1 MGVVWL
7 AVWGSRGVERGDVD
21 WLSASIALPGL
32 GVAVW
37 SARMSRTALR
47 LQATDTA
54 VMAARLAAAVI
65 RAETPER
72 TRLLG
77 GEHTPIDLRFVLRP
91 APAHNADGADPDGRL
106 GTVVDYYRRLRPR
119 RLVITGAPGSGKTVL
134 ALELL
139 LALLENRDPKDPVP
153 VRMSLASWSEL
164 PDTAPGVGT
173 AAAGGAAIEEWVR
186 DHLER
191 VYRLTPATA
200 RALVEAGMILPVLDG
215 LDEMDTT
222 DTEPR
227 GTPGAPGPGPGGGA
241 RGGPRARR
249 ALEMLN
255 AYALGRARAKIV
267 LTCRSGP
274 YEALETWTK
283 DAARVEITP
292 VTPVQGR
299 EFILARVE
307 DPRRW
312 REVIHALDTA
322 PSGSLARGLSTPWRL
337 TMAVTVHEQRD
348 PGGAAYRHQ
357 PRNLLSPA
365 LARDEDMRDHLNG
378 FYIRAAADHP
388 RSDGGTAYS
397 PDRVHIWLAVLA
409 RHLDAN
415 TATPR
420 VLDGRTLSGTDLIP
434 HELWPLAGLRR
445 ARLIHT
451 ALVVCVGLVAAAMMA
466 RESSPLLYESSWAA
480 IGSAVVFGA
489 SVSGLLGVRWGAAW
503 PGPTHLV
510 PGRLATREGRH
521 ELLTLLALEVA
532 CFLALVLVGALD
544 RDLRIDPSTIVLML
558 TWPLSLG
565 VASLIVRSRDDDGR
579 ATVADPRDLVRDEL
593 AGALAAGLAAGLVV
607 GVTVGLALGVA
618 DEISLGYG
626 VRFGSALGLVVFL
639 AIVLTATAAAQRYA
653 LFLLCVR
660 TGSRALPWRLGRF
673 LHWAT
678 AAGLLRTAGTAYQFR
693 HRELQDWLARNP
705 NPHP

>member
-7 AVWGSRGVERGDVD
+7 AVWGSQGVERGDVD

-32 GVAVW
+32 GVAIW

-47 LQATDTA
+47 LQVTDTA
-54 VMAARLAAAVI
+54 ALAARLADAVT

-77 GEHTPIDLRFVLRP
+77 GEHTPIDLRYVLRP

-164 PDTAPGVGT
+164 PDTAP
-173 AAAGGAAIEEWVR
+173 AGGAPIEEWVR

-191 VYRLTPATA
+191 VYRLTPAAA

-227 GTPGAPGPGPGGGA
+227 GTPGTPGPWPGGSA

-274 YEALETWTK
+274 YEALETWAK
-283 DAARVEITP
+283 DAARVEITS
-292 VTPVQGR
+292 VTPIQGR

-348 PGGAAYRHQ
+348 PGSAAYRHQ

-388 RSDGGTAYS
+388 GSDGSPAYS

-445 ARLIHT
+445 ARLIHIL
-451 ALVVCVGLVAAAMMA
+451 LVVCVGLVAAVMA
-466 RESSPLLYESSWAA
+466 REAGPALYQPSWIANA
-480 IGSAVVFGA
+480 IAVVFGA
-489 SVSGLLGVRWGAAW
+489 SVSGMLGLRWGAAW

-510 PGRLATREGRH
+510 PGRLTTREGRR
-521 ELLTLLALEVA
+521 ELLAL
-532 CFLALVLVGALD
+532 LALGAAGVLALIIVGALD
-544 RDLRIDPSTIVLML
+544 RDFDTDPTIIVLAL
-558 TWPLSLG
+558 AWPLALS
-565 VASLIVRSRDDDGR
+565 VAVLIVRGRDDGGR
-579 ATVADPRDLVRDEL
+579 AAVADPRHLVRDEL
-593 AGALAAGLAAGLVV
+593 TGALAAGLAV
-607 GVTVGLALGVA
+607 GTAVGLALGFA
-618 DEISLGYG
+618 EGLSFGLGDG
-626 VRFGSALGLVVFL
+626 IRFGSALGLPALL
-639 AIVLTATAAAQRYA
+639 AIMLMATAATQRYA

-678 AAGLLRTAGTAYQFR
+678 TAGLLRTAGTAYQFR

-705 NPHP
+705 LPHP

>member
-1 MGVVWL
+1 MGVLWL
-7 AVWGSRGVERGDVD
+7 AVWGSHGVERGDVD

-32 GVAVW
+32 GVAIW

-47 LQATDTA
+47 LQVTDTA
-54 VMAARLAAAVI
+54 VQAARLADAVT

-72 TRLLG
+72 ARLLG

-106 GTVVDYYRRLRPR
+106 ATVVDYYRRLRPR

-153 VRMSLASWSEL
+153 VRMSLASWSRL
-164 PDTAPGVGT
+164 PDTSAGVG

-215 LDEMDTT
+215 LDEMDST

-227 GTPGAPGPGPGGGA
+227 GTPGPGPGGSA

-249 ALEMLN
+249 ALEILN

-292 VTPVQGR
+292 VTPIQGR

-348 PGGAAYRHQ
+348 PGSAAYRHQ

-378 FYIRAAADHP
+378 FYLRATADHP
-388 RSDGGTAYS
+388 GDDGDTAYS

-409 RHLDAN
+409 RHLAAN
-415 TATPR
+415 SATPR
-420 VLDGRTLSGTDLIP
+420 MLNGRTLSGTDLVP

-451 ALVVCVGLVAAAMMA
+451 VLVVCVGLVAAAVMA
-466 RESSPLLYESSWAA
+466 RESSPLLYESSWIAN
-480 IGSAVVFGA
+480 SVAVLFGA
-489 SVSGLLGVRWGAAW
+489 SVSGMLGLRWGAAW

-510 PGRLATREGRH
+510 PGRLTTREGRR
-521 ELLTLLALEVA
+521 ELLTLLALGAAGV
-532 CFLALVLVGALD
+532 LAVMIIGALD
-544 RDLRIDPSTIVLML
+544 RDFDTDPSVVLTL
-558 TWPLSLG
+558 AWPLTLG
-565 VASLIVRSRDDDGR
+565 VASLIVRGRDDDGR
-579 ATVADPRDLVRDEL
+579 AAVADPRDLVRDEL
-593 AGALAAGLAAGLVV
+593 AGTLVAGLAV
-607 GVTVGLALGVA
+607 GATVGLALGFA
-618 DEISLGYG
+618 EGLGSG
-626 VRFGSALGLVVFL
+626 LGDGIRFGSALGLVAFL
-639 AIVLTATAAAQRYA
+639 AIMLMATAATQRYA

-660 TGSRALPWRLGRF
+660 TGPRALPWRLGRF

-678 AAGLLRTAGTAYQFR
+678 TAGLLRTAGTAYQFR

-705 NPHP
+705 VPHP